1 MTSRIVAAR
10 AALHMWE
17 EPCLSGKEGSG
28 AVFFSGCPL
37 GCLFCQNRPIALG
50 HDGQEVT
57 EERLTEILLELQA
70 QGANNINYVTPTH
83 YVPTIIAVTAK
94 ARRRGLTIPI
104 VYNTAAYEKRET
116 ILALEGTVDIY
127 LPDYKYDDPVLADRL
142 CRAPDYP
149 ETARAAIEAMVH
161 QVGPPVFDERGML
174 RRGVIVRHLILPGHT
189 KDAIRILDY
198 LNKTYGDDIL
208 ISLMNQY
215 TPMPGIE
222 AAAPDLARRV
232 TKREYRRVLQAALDR
247 GMENIYYQEG
257 KTADES
263 FIPAFDG
270 KGL

>member
-94 ARRRGLTIPI
+94 ARRRGLTIQI

-127 LPDYKYDDPVLADRL
+127 LPDYKYDDPALADRL

-161 QVGPPVFDERGML
+161 QAGPPVID
-174 RRGVIVRHLILPGHT
+174 
-189 KDAIRILDY
+189 
-198 LNKTYGDDIL
+198 
-208 ISLMNQY
+208 
-215 TPMPGIE
+215 
-222 AAAPDLARRV
+222 
-232 TKREYRRVLQAALDR
+232 
-247 GMENIYYQEG
+247 
-257 KTADES
+257 
-263 FIPAFDG
+263 
-270 KGL
+270 

>member
-127 LPDYKYDDPVLADRL
+127 LPDYKYDDPALADRL

-149 ETARAAIEAMVH
+149 ETARAALEALVH
-161 QVGPPVFDERGML
+161 PAVFRDFEAWKAERPDCALVAFESAILLDRGLPEGFADYVIYVDAPEELRL
-174 RRGVIVRHLILPGHT
+174 RRAMERDGSAAESVRRRMQSQKAGPEHPAV
-189 KDAIRILDY
+189 DFVLD
-198 LNKTYGDDIL
+198 NSGDFKAL
-208 ISLMNQY
+208 
-215 TPMPGIE
+215 E
-222 AAAPDLARRV
+222 
-232 TKREYRRVLQAALDR
+232 AALDGVLR
-247 GMENIYYQEG
+247 QIASE
-257 KTADES
+257 K
-263 FIPAFDG
+263 
-270 KGL
+270 L